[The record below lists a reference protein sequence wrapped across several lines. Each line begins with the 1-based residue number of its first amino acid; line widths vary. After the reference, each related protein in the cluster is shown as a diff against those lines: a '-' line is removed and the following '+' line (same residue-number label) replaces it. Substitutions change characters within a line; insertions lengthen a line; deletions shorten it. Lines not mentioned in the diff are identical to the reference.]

1 LAHHLTMGSR
11 RSPKH
16 RSIEVSTGQ
25 LQRQSPHQLQSI
37 RSLQGPQ
44 TNKTR
49 LFRQQRSQAVMT
61 ACPREVCFTLA
72 SRPLAF
78 VATPTRRATKYAS
91 QLGKLN
97 VSAPPRASGA
107 LDVLRIHPVGAVRD
121 RGVVKG
127 AVQRALGDG
136 LEREPLAVHC
146 IDRVDGRR
154 EHVGIIYNFFG
165 RGHQLAPHGPSP
177 KIARLIV

>member
-1 LAHHLTMGSR
+1 MPFRFTASLTTSSYGRMARAAKCCSDAR
-11 RSPKH
+11 D
-16 RSIEVSTGQ
+16 
-25 LQRQSPHQLQSI
+25 
-37 RSLQGPQ
+37 
-44 TNKTR
+44 
-49 LFRQQRSQAVMT
+49 FRDGSQAVMT